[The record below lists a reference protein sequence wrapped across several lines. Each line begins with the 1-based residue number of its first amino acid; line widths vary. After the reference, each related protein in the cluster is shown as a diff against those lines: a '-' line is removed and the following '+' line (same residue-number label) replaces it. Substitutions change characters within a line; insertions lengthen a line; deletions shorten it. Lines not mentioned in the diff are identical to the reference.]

1 MQIAMVPQWL
11 TPFVPRAKI
20 FRTYRKGWRY
30 EGRAMIEQLVITS
43 TEGRGVGYGTR
54 RQSHPPCHKTSIGC
68 DPFMSKVFNE

>member
-1 MQIAMVPQWL
+1 
-11 TPFVPRAKI
+11 
-20 FRTYRKGWRY
+20 
-30 EGRAMIEQLVITS
+30 MIEQLVITS